1 MSGHESIAVNDIL
14 QSSTWRTEKKWHWKR
29 KSHINI
35 LEAHAGLGV
44 LTAAA
49 ADLPDSRCLG
59 LLDSRVAK
67 GALAKGRSSST
78 GLQKT
83 CKKSAAIQLAFGL
96 YPGWCF
102 APTRLNVADDPTR
115 RCALRSPSLLCITKK
130 LSAAQL
136 QAVHSHL
143 LSRWAANWSRL
154 VILLIIC
161 QSPSEATST
170 LLPDQKP
177 NWISDLASAGSLL
190 RVFLVALLDFEPPSI
205 DLPALPSF
213 NISSPQPY
221 LLWTLCIGLVT
232 IFLASCGS
240 VGLRGSFGRGCPS
253 VKGAPGRLLWILI
266 CGFWVADAMAPQTAL
281 ERGRAERR
289 SGNNLI
295 ATRVARHDTLER
307 REKLLTDFRVW
318 LHDQHKVH
326 LSLLLTAKPP
336 DAEEICKWLI
346 SYGQEMYLSGKAYG
360 KFAETINAVSAAR
373 PVVRKQLAGAWD
385 PAFAWLTDEPSE
397 HHPALPLSI
406 LLAMLALALMWGWP
420 LEAAVLSLTWCG
432 ICRIGEVLIAQR
444 CDLILPCDSAPGV
457 TFGLLRIKTPKTRGR
472 AARHQAAR
480 IDPPDILKL
489 LTAVYAKAPPTSL
502 LWPFSAST
510 LRKRFSNLLS
520 GLGLQTTKINGR
532 RPFDLGSLRPG
543 GATHL
548 LLTTE
553 DSELVRRRGRW
564 VTGKV
569 MEIYLQE
576 ILYTTFA
583 EKLDW
588 KTRVKVTQL
597 AGNFPRLLDCAS
609 DFLNSAIPPQTW
621 WRLFQASDNEE
632 HGEERG

>member
-1 MSGHESIAVNDIL
+1 MVLDLRG
-14 QSSTWRTEKKWHWKR
+14 
-29 KSHINI
+29 
-35 LEAHAGLGV
+35 GV
-44 LTAAA
+44 
-49 ADLPDSRCLG
+49 
-59 LLDSRVAK
+59 
-67 GALAKGRSSST
+67 GRS
-78 GLQKT
+78 
-83 CKKSAAIQLAFGL
+83 C
-96 YPGWCF
+96 
-102 APTRLNVADDPTR
+102 
-115 RCALRSPSLLCITKK
+115 
-130 LSAAQL
+130 
-136 QAVHSHL
+136 
-143 LSRWAANWSRL
+143 
-154 VILLIIC
+154 
-161 QSPSEATST
+161 
-170 LLPDQKP
+170 P
-177 NWISDLASAGSLL
+177 N
-190 RVFLVALLDFEPPSI
+190 
-205 DLPALPSF
+205 
-213 NISSPQPY
+213 
-221 LLWTLCIGLVT
+221 
-232 IFLASCGS
+232 
-240 VGLRGSFGRGCPS
+240 
-253 VKGAPGRLLWILI
+253 VKGAPGRLFWILI
-266 CGFWVADAMAPQTAL
+266 FGFWVAEAMVPQTAL
-281 ERGRAERR
+281 EKGRAERR
-289 SGNNLI
+289 AGNNLI
-295 ATRVARHDTLER
+295 ATRVARPDTLER

-326 LSLLLTAKPP
+326 LSILLTAKPP

-346 SYGQEMYLSGKAYG
+346 SYGQDMYLSGKAYG
-360 KFAETINAVSAAR
+360 KFAETINAVSSAR

-385 PAFAWLTDEPSE
+385 LAFAWLTDEPSE

-489 LTAVYAKAPPTSL
+489 LTAVYAKAPATSL

-510 LRKRFSNLLS
+510 LRKRFSSLLS
-520 GLGLQTTKINGR
+520 GLGLQTTKVNGR

-583 EKLDW
+583 EKLDGV
-588 KTRVKVTQL
+588 TRVKVTQL
-597 AGNFPRLLDCAS
+597 AGSFPKLLDLAT

-632 HGEERG
+632 HGEERGQHG